1 MLNIK
6 ISKQSLKKDYL
17 GQLCDYDTETVDT
30 FSIDRLPDPDLILL
44 QIMLANYQ
52 RRTDEGG
59 SFKDDDGRKI
69 PFTGSDTQG
78 SALREVLLGQPAR
91 GVH

>member
-6 ISKQSLKKDYL
+6 ISKQSLKKAYL

-30 FSIDRLPDPDLILL
+30 FSAGLPDPDLILL

-59 SFKDDDGRKI
+59 SFKDDDGREI

-78 SALREVLLGQPAR
+78 CALREVLLGQPAR

>member
-6 ISKQSLKKDYL
+6 ISKQSLKKAYL

-30 FSIDRLPDPDLILL
+30 FPTDRLPDPDLILL
-44 QIMLANYQ
+44 QIMLDNYH

-59 SFKDDDGRKI
+59 SLKVDDGRKI
-69 PFTGSDTQG
+69 SITGSDTQ
-78 SALREVLLGQPAR
+78 SRALRAILIGQPAR
-91 GVH
+91 GIH